1 MKFISIFYLIYL
13 IKQLK
18 ACEIK
23 SLTTAVEN
31 TLFTKPLDILLPLQ
45 SNSESEMYNLI
56 LTLGTEV
63 KKILKLGMPAYR
75 R

>member
-18 ACEIK
+18 ACEIN
-23 SLTTAVEN
+23 SLSTAVEN

-45 SNSESEMYNLI
+45 SNSESERYNLI

-63 KKILKLGMPAYR
+63 KKI
-75 R
+75 